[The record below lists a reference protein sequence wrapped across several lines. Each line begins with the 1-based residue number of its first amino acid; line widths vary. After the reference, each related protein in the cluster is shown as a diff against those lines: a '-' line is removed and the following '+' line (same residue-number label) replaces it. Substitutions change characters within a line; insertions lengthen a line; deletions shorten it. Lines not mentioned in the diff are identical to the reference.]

1 MTTAPKDSAIKTDS
15 NAVGIRSSALF
26 GLFDPPPATKYNFLS
41 LGAGVHSSTLALM
54 AAHGEIGPMPDAAI
68 FADTQAEPESVYRWL
83 DWLEKQLPY
92 PVHRVSTGNLTETSL
107 RVRTSQRSGETYLSH
122 NVPAY
127 TINSNGSLGNYR
139 RQCTDKHKLVPLSR
153 ETDRLRNGEAC
164 TVWIGIS
171 WDEMQRMKDSRRD
184 GVQHRWPL
192 IERKMT
198 REKYKEWMLERGY
211 PMPPRSACTY
221 CPYHSNREWRRLRD
235 EDPKSWQ
242 DAIEYERKL
251 QVAAVSVPRLDGVPY
266 LHPSRVPLEQVDL
279 RDPDENQMQL
289 WNTMQNECEG
299 MCGV

>member
-1 MTTAPKDSAIKTDS
+1 
-15 NAVGIRSSALF
+15 
-26 GLFDPPPATKYNFLS
+26 
-41 LGAGVHSSTLALM
+41 M

-68 FADTQAEPESVYRWL
+68 FADTQAEPDSVYRWL
-83 DWLEKQLPY
+83 DWLEKQLPF
-92 PVHRVSTGNLTETSL
+92 PVYRVSTGSLTETSL

-127 TINSNGSLGNYR
+127 TINSDGSLGNYR
-139 RQCTDKHKLVPLSR
+139 RQCTDKHKLVPLAR
-153 ETDRLRNGEAC
+153 ETDRLRNGEDC

-171 WDEMQRMKDSRRD
+171 WDEIQRMKDSRRD

-198 REKYKEWMLERGY
+198 RENCKEWMLEHKY
-211 PMPPRSACTY
+211 QMPPRSACTY
-221 CPYHSNREWRRLRD
+221 CPYHSNKEWRRLRD
-235 EDPKSWQ
+235 EDPKSWH

-251 QVAAVSVPRLDGVPY
+251 QAAASSVPRLDGVPY
-266 LHPSRVPLEQVDL
+266 LHPSRVPLNQVDL
-279 RDPDENQMQL
+279 RDPDKNQMQL